1 MPQLNDTNQLEVH
14 PNSSQV
20 MGELWIALQSMS
32 EALLYEETGCRA
44 TCERREWKST
54 LVYDST
60 LPMDTNSTEL
70 ELRLFF
76 TNGRYQVRKEY
87 YKYTL
92 DDLIADTGGLLGL
105 FLGHSILSSFD
116 FVYRIFTKPARK
128 QGKPVRPNK

>member
-1 MPQLNDTNQLEVH
+1 
-14 PNSSQV
+14 
-20 MGELWIALQSMS
+20 MS
-32 EALLYEETGCRA
+32 EALLYEATGCRA

-54 LVYDST
+54 LIYDRT

-92 DDLIADTGGLLGL
+92 DNLIADTGGLLGL

-116 FVYRIFTKPARK
+116 FVYRIVTSPDKK
-128 QGKPVRPNK
+128 QERQVRLNN

>member
-1 MPQLNDTNQLEVH
+1 M
-14 PNSSQV
+14 
-20 MGELWIALQSMS
+20 
-32 EALLYEETGCRA
+32 YEETGCRA